1 MKQKFRVS
9 SLLISIV
16 FAELVGALSALLSGN
31 SISGYQGLNQP
42 PLSPPGWV
50 FPVMWGIL
58 YALMGTAAY
67 LIYQSDAEKQ
77 EKKKALVFYGAQ
89 LFVNFL
95 WSIVFFRFQAY
106 WLSVAVIVL
115 LDILLVIT
123 MVKFARIRKSAMYFL
138 IPYLAWVLFAT
149 YLDIGVAILN

>member
-1 MKQKFRVS
+1 MKQKFQVTG
-9 SLLISIV
+9 LLTSIV
-16 FAELVGALSALLSGN
+16 SAELIGALSALLSGN
-31 SISGYQGLNQP
+31 IGSGYQGLNQP

-67 LIYQSDAEKQ
+67 LVYQADAEENRKKQ
-77 EKKKALVFYGAQ
+77 ALAFYGAQ
-89 LFVNFL
+89 LFFNFL
-95 WSIVFFRFQAY
+95 WSIVFFRFEAY
-106 WLSVAVIVL
+106 WFSVAVIVL
-115 LDILLVIT
+115 LDILLIIT
-123 MVKFARIRKSAMYFL
+123 MILFAHIRKPAVYFL